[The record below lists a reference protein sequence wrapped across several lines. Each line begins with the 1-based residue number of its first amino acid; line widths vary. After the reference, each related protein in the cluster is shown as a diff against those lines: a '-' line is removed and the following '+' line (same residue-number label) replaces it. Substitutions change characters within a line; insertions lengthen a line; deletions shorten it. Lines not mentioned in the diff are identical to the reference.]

1 MSNKNIDEY
10 NRMKLYEPLMPK
22 VIGKVELT
30 DEDKRLAKIVRGKI
44 GMINCLWLEKSH
56 KSNTMSW
63 KKIGNRCQHAYAE
76 MIQDEYCDNRLKCR
90 TQKITADLHFLWK
103 D

>member
-30 DEDKRLAKIVRGKI
+30 DEDLRLAKVMRKDRYDK
-44 GMINCLWLEKSH
+44 LLAAS
-56 KSNTMSW
+56 
-63 KKIGNRCQHAYAE
+63 
-76 MIQDEYCDNRLKCR
+76 
-90 TQKITADLHFLWK
+90 KITQEQYDEMEK
-103 D
+103 DRE

>member
-30 DEDKRLAKIVRGKI
+30 DEDKRLAKIMRKDRHDKLLVAEKI
-44 GMINCLWLEKSH
+44 TQEQYDELEKD
-56 KSNTMSW
+56 
-63 KKIGNRCQHAYAE
+63 RE
-76 MIQDEYCDNRLKCR
+76 
-90 TQKITADLHFLWK
+90 
-103 D
+103 

>member
-30 DEDKRLAKIVRGKI
+30 DED
-44 GMINCLWLEKSH
+44 
-56 KSNTMSW
+56 
-63 KKIGNRCQHAYAE
+63 
-76 MIQDEYCDNRLKCR
+76 
-90 TQKITADLHFLWK
+90 
-103 D
+103 

>member
-30 DEDKRLAKIVRGKI
+30 DEDKRLAKITQEQYDE
-44 GMINCLWLEKSH
+44 LEKD
-56 KSNTMSW
+56 
-63 KKIGNRCQHAYAE
+63 RE
-76 MIQDEYCDNRLKCR
+76 
-90 TQKITADLHFLWK
+90 
-103 D
+103 

>member
-30 DEDKRLAKIVRGKI
+30 DEDKRLAKIMRKDRHDKLLVDGKI
-44 GMINCLWLEKSH
+44 TQEQYDELEKD
-56 KSNTMSW
+56 
-63 KKIGNRCQHAYAE
+63 RE
-76 MIQDEYCDNRLKCR
+76 
-90 TQKITADLHFLWK
+90 
-103 D
+103 